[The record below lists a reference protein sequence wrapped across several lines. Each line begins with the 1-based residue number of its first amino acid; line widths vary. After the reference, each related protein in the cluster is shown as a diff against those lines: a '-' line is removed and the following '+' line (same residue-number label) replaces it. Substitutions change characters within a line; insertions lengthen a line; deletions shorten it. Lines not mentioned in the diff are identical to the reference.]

1 MRAFL
6 LGLRIRIKLLAA
18 FGSILLLS
26 VVLIVLSG
34 GAIEKIIYFKSVN
47 EEVDMLKLRLQTM
60 DLATKEFMYEGYKSP
75 SFLEKQEAGA
85 IISFE
90 ENRSAAKDLLGT
102 LRARDVQ
109 ADKDGGAQRTA
120 SLDLTLDSLQIN
132 FEKLVNLLKQRGFKD
147 YGLEGSLR
155 KAIHAVENSGFEFDK
170 VSMLMLR
177 RHEKDFF
184 LRKDLKYQ
192 QEFNARFE
200 TFRAQLE
207 ATANKEL
214 ITFLDNYRNE
224 FNRVV
229 DIEKQIGLTES
240 EGIRGRIKNY
250 FIQIHPQ
257 IETIHASMR
266 QQNETQISRTQW
278 LLWTVF
284 IIQTIAGFVMAIV
297 YAGLLTKSIKEIRNG
312 MQKLAS
318 GIFPDKLQ
326 VKTTEEIGQTKTAF
340 NQFIDRL
347 KAATQFAERL
357 GAGDSNLK
365 YDDQYSNDVLARSLI
380 SAQDKLQMAESIQRR
395 ANWINEGAAQ
405 FNEILKN
412 DAEDIRIMGERIIHI
427 LVTYLK
433 ANQGALYVVNGV
445 DGALYLDRIATYAYG
460 KKKFVEER
468 IDADTGLLG
477 QCVLEGE
484 TIYLKDIPKDFVK
497 ITSGLGEATPRNVVV
512 VPLKTREKVMG
523 VVELASFAM
532 LEAHHV
538 EFIERVAE
546 SIASILYN
554 KQTST
559 ETKRLLEE
567 SQQRAHSLAQQ
578 EEEMRQNSEELQ
590 ATQEEMERQRLH
602 LQQEIKALKQKLN
615 DSVLET
621 L

>member
-1 MRAFL
+1 MKAFL
-6 LGLRIRIKLLAA
+6 LGLRIRYKLLAA

-26 VVLIVLSG
+26 VALIFLSG
-34 GAIEKIIYFKSVN
+34 GSIEKIIYFKSVN
-47 EEVDMLKLRLQTM
+47 EEVDMLKLRLETM
-60 DLATKEFMYEGYKSP
+60 DLAIKEFVYEGYKSQ
-75 SFLEKQEAGA
+75 SFLEKQEADA
-85 IISFE
+85 IVSFA
-90 ENRSAAKDLLGT
+90 ENQSAAKELLGRLDVRAGHGVEANAT
-102 LRARDVQ
+102 L
-109 ADKDGGAQRTA
+109 
-120 SLDLTLDSLQIN
+120 SLDKTLDSLQIN
-132 FEKLVNLLKQRGFKD
+132 FQKLVDLLKHRGFKD
-147 YGLEGSLR
+147 FGLEGSLR
-155 KAIHAVENSGFEFDK
+155 TAIHAVENSGFEFDK

-192 QEFNARFE
+192 QDFNTRFDA
-200 TFRAQLE
+200 FKSQL
-207 ATANKEL
+207 ATTAKPEL
-214 ITFLDNYRNE
+214 LASLDHYKNE

-229 DIEKQIGLTES
+229 DIEKQIGLNEN

-250 FIQIHPQ
+250 FIKIRPE
-257 IETIHASMR
+257 IEAIRASMKE
-266 QQNETQISRTQW
+266 QNEAQINRTQW

-284 IIQTIAGFVMAIV
+284 IIQTLAGIVMALV

-318 GIFPDKLQ
+318 GIFPDKLK

-347 KAATQFAERL
+347 KAATQFAESL
-357 GAGDSNLK
+357 GTSDTTLAYDSRYN
-365 YDDQYSNDVLARSLI
+365 DDVLAKALI
-380 SAQDKLQMAESIQRR
+380 EAHNKLQTAENIQKRT
-395 ANWINEGAAQ
+395 NWINEGAAQ

-433 ANQGALYVVNGV
+433 ANQGALYIVTGGE
-445 DGALYLDRIATYAYG
+445 DDRHLDRIATYAYG

-468 IDADTGLLG
+468 IDGNTGLVG

-484 TIYLKDIPKDFVK
+484 TIYLKNVPKDFVK
-497 ITSGLGEATPRNVVV
+497 ITSGLGEATPRNVVI
-512 VPLKTREKVMG
+512 VPLKTRERVMG
-523 VVELASFAM
+523 VVELASFAL
-532 LEAHHV
+532 LESHHI

-546 SIASILYN
+546 SIASILY
-554 KQTST
+554 KTQTST

-590 ATQEEMERQRLH
+590 ATQEELERQRAH
-602 LQQEIKALKQKLN
+602 MQQEIRELKQRIKKA
-615 DSVLET
+615 VVGTEY
-621 L
+621 

>member
-6 LGLRIRIKLLAA
+6 YGLRIRIKLLAA

-60 DLATKEFMYEGYKSP
+60 DLATKEFVYEGYKSP
-75 SFLEKQEAGA
+75 SFLEKQESAA
-85 IISFE
+85 ITTFE
-90 ENRSAAKDLLGT
+90 ENQAAAKALLGT
-102 LRARDVQ
+102 LHDDRS
-109 ADKDGGAQRTA
+109 DKDHGAQQTL

-132 FEKLVNLLKQRGFKD
+132 FVKLVDLLRQRGFKD

-155 KAIHAVENSGFEFDK
+155 TAIHAVENSGFEFDK
-170 VSMLMLR
+170 VTMLMLR

-200 TFRAQLE
+200 TFKSQVA
-207 ATANKEL
+207 ATPNKEM
-214 ITFLDNYRNE
+214 ISSLDNYRDE

-229 DIEKQIGLTES
+229 EIEKQIGLTES
-240 EGIRGRIKNY
+240 VGIRGRIKNL
-250 FIQIHPQ
+250 FIKIRPQ
-257 IETIHASMR
+257 IETIHASMKE
-266 QQNETQISRTQW
+266 QNEGQISRTQW

-284 IIQTIAGFVMAIV
+284 VIQTIAGFVMAIV
-297 YAGLLTKSIKEIRNG
+297 YAGLLTKAIKDIRNG
-312 MQKLAS
+312 MQKLAA
-318 GIFPDKLQ
+318 GIFPDKLM
-326 VKTTEEIGQTKTAF
+326 VKTSEEIGETKIAF

-347 KAATQFAERL
+347 RAATQFAEQL
-357 GAGDSNLK
+357 GAGGGNLK
-365 YDDQYSNDVLARSLI
+365 YDAQYNDDVLAKSLI
-380 SAQDKLQMAESIQRR
+380 SAHDKLQMAEGIQKR

-412 DAEDIRIMGERIIHI
+412 DAEDIKVMGERIVHI

-433 ANQGALYVVNGV
+433 ANQGALYVVNGL
-445 DGALYLDRIATYAYG
+445 DGALYLERIATYAYG

-468 IDADTGLLG
+468 VDGDAGLLG
-477 QCVLEGE
+477 QCVLEGQ
-484 TIYLKDIPKDFVK
+484 TIYLKDVPQDFVK
-497 ITSGLGEATPRNVVV
+497 ITSGLGEATPRHVVI

-523 VVELASFAM
+523 VVELASFGM
-532 LEAHHV
+532 LEDHHI

-554 KQTST
+554 KQSST
-559 ETKRLLEE
+559 ETRRLLEE

-602 LQQEIKALKQKLN
+602 LQAEIKMLKQKLK
-615 DSVLET
+615 DFVLEP

>member
-6 LGLRIRIKLLAA
+6 YGLRIRIKLLAA

-26 VVLIVLSG
+26 VVLIALSG

-60 DLATKEFMYEGYKSP
+60 DLATKEFVYEGFKSP
-75 SFLEKQEAGA
+75 SFLEKQEAAA
-85 IISFE
+85 ITTFN
-90 ENRSAAKDLLGT
+90 ENQAAAKELLGT
-102 LRARDVQ
+102 LRDVQ
-109 ADKDGGAQRTA
+109 SDKDEGAQRTM
-120 SLDLTLDSLQIN
+120 SLDLTLDSLQTN
-132 FEKLVNLLKQRGFKD
+132 FEKLVDLLKQRGFKD

-155 KAIHAVENSGFEFDK
+155 TAIHAVENSGFEFDK

-200 TFRAQLE
+200 TFKAQLE
-207 ATANKEL
+207 ATTNKEL

-229 DIEKQIGLTES
+229 EIEKQIGLTES
-240 EGIRGRIKNY
+240 EGIRGQIKNL
-250 FIQIHPQ
+250 FVKMRPQ
-257 IETIHASMR
+257 IETIHASMKER
-266 QQNETQISRTQW
+266 NEIQISRTQW

-297 YAGLLTKSIKEIRNG
+297 YAGLLTKAIKEIRNG
-312 MQKLAS
+312 MQKLAA
-318 GIFPDKLQ
+318 GIFPDKLL
-326 VKTTEEIGQTKTAF
+326 VKTTEEIGETKIAF

-347 KAATQFAERL
+347 RAATQFAEHL
-357 GAGDSNLK
+357 GAGNSNLK
-365 YDDQYSNDVLARSLI
+365 YDDQYNDDVLAKSLI
-380 SAQDKLQMAESIQRR
+380 SAHDKLQTAESVQKR

-405 FNEILKN
+405 FNEIFKN
-412 DAEDIRIMGERIIHI
+412 DAEDIKVMGERIIHI

-433 ANQGALYVVNGV
+433 ANQGALYVVSGA
-445 DGALYLDRIATYAYG
+445 DGASYLERIATYAYG

-468 IDADTGLLG
+468 IDGDAGLLG
-477 QCVLEGE
+477 QCVLEGQ
-484 TIYLKDIPKDFVK
+484 TIYLKDLPKDFVK

-523 VVELASFAM
+523 VVELASFGM
-532 LEAHHV
+532 LDVHHI

-554 KQTST
+554 KQSST

-602 LQQEIKALKQKLN
+602 LQQEIKALKEKLK
-615 DSVLET
+615 DTVLET